1 MRFRFRFWVVLGGF
15 IFLGGAMF
23 ATSGTQVVKAFQQPV
38 FETAFSGAFVGHCFP
53 EKEWLTYIS
62 TCIVPI
68 FLFEVLFGTYIYSD
82 VERCGV
88 YIFTRQTNR
97 VVWYLG
103 KTVKL
108 LGLSVIYYTAFSLT
122 GVVVLLLW
130 GVTPANITDAVVL
143 VLCAT
148 VSYALF
154 GFVVAM
160 AVNILAALFNSGYAF
175 SIINILLVG
184 LLALVVI
191 QDVSIELSDYTF
203 GGAFFWNPVANLV
216 PSWHT
221 FSRPTLDVTARELLA
236 IDYFPYKITFMFFG
250 GLTLVVAL
258 VGAPVYKRMQ
268 FLSFTKENE

>member
-1 MRFRFRFWVVLGGF
+1 
-15 IFLGGAMF
+15 MF